1 MKIKTRIL
9 GILGILAGG
18 YLLLLAMVQT
28 SATITHSRMS
38 QISSSL
44 FPAAL
49 RMQEAEAAFERM
61 KKHYGDAV
69 VLQDTASL
77 TGAEKD
83 AEDTATALGAV
94 KTALVPAPELATQAD
109 NLLTQ
114 FASIRSRDHA
124 TYAAVLAN
132 KGGPSDE
139 MMSQMGALGKE
150 NKSFSDAMSN
160 YDKAIAADFQR
171 QLDTVDAWS
180 VRSKLTGLVMLIFAV
195 LSCASAW
202 WVIQFKVV
210 LPLRSLALRIQDI
223 AEGEGDLTRRVPVEG
238 RNEIDEVGIW
248 FNLFLDKLQDV
259 MRKVKSDTQ
268 RLTAASEELNASAS
282 RMAQGA
288 DAQQGQTAMVATA
301 MHQMAAIVTEVS
313 RNSDAAALKTRQAA
327 DDARDGG
334 KVVEQT
340 ISMMHAVT
348 ESVDQVS
355 RQIAGLGERSNQ
367 VGKIV
372 EVIDEIA
379 GRTNLLALNAAI
391 EAARAGEQ
399 GRGFAVV
406 AGEVRNL
413 AERTTNATKEIGAM
427 IGAIQHETQAAVQAM
442 GQGTVQVRKGV
453 VATGE
458 AGSKLRLIIE
468 GADEAAGMVNRIAA
482 AATEQSTATDEVN
495 SNVNQ
500 IAQISNETAIGART
514 SAKACVALTEL
525 ALDLD
530 SLMSKFKLDDGSGT
544 GAAFSAEFSSHR

>member
-9 GILGILAGG
+9 GFLGILACG

-69 VLQDTASL
+69 ILQDSASL
-77 TGAEKD
+77 NGAAKD
-83 AEDTATALGAV
+83 AEDTAAALGAV
-94 KTALVPAPELATQAD
+94 KTSLAGIPELETQAD
-109 NLLTQ
+109 SLLSQ
-114 FASIRSRDHA
+114 FASIQSRDHA
-124 TYAAVLAN
+124 TYAAILAN

-150 NKSFSDAMSN
+150 NKAFSDAMSA
-160 YDKAIAADFQR
+160 YDKAIAANFQK

-180 VRSKLTGLVMLIFAV
+180 VRSKITGLIMLIFAV

-268 RLTAASEELNASAS
+268 RLTAASEELTTSAS

-327 DDARDGG
+327 DDAREGG

-355 RQIAGLGERSNQ
+355 RQIAGLGDRSNQ

-458 AGSKLRLIIE
+458 AGSKLRMIID

-482 AATEQSTATDEVN
+482 AATEQSAATDEVN

-500 IAQISNETAIGART
+500 IARISNETASGART
-514 SAKACVALTEL
+514 SAKACEALTEL

-530 SLMSKFKLDDGSGT
+530 SLISKFKVDDESEA
-544 GAAFSAEFSSHR
+544 GAAHSSGLSYR